1 LLFQSLT
8 TRIIYK
14 IGILAAIIIAFIIS
28 SFAILAYFQSQQTL
42 LGNSINI
49 AGKNRFLT
57 MNLLFQTSEYL
68 NGLFSSP
75 SSSPNNIAK
84 VNDAINKLDTNIM
97 VLRQGGK
104 IGNIELEPL
113 SSNFLGSWKRIDNDW
128 NSYKSFLMNRV
139 VNPEKTLLQQQEQP
153 KQKYC
158 VRYL

>member
-1 LLFQSLT
+1 
-8 TRIIYK
+8 
-14 IGILAAIIIAFIIS
+14 
-28 SFAILAYFQSQQTL
+28 
-42 LGNSINI
+42 
-49 AGKNRFLT
+49 
-57 MNLLFQTSEYL
+57 
-68 NGLFSSP
+68 
-75 SSSPNNIAK
+75 
-84 VNDAINKLDTNIM
+84 M